1 MVIPFLLIEIWYKY
15 RMDFFRSVKPWFI
28 FGVCGVL
35 GAGILFLNTQ
45 MYGSMGWKNYF
56 IYNHAR
62 AYMQDYTGMPDYEE
76 NEDFYQSIGVSENA
90 QKVFKSYSY
99 CLYDDF
105 STETI
110 EKIYNYQKTQEPQLS
125 LEQKAENA
133 KEKAYRYCVKK
144 KQDQENS

>member
-1 MVIPFLLIEIWYKY
+1 MHKKYLKVI
-15 RMDFFRSVKPWFI
+15 S
-28 FGVCGVL
+28 
-35 GAGILFLNTQ
+35 
-45 MYGSMGWKNYF
+45 
-56 IYNHAR
+56 
-62 AYMQDYTGMPDYEE
+62 YT
-76 NEDFYQSIGVSENA
+76 
-90 QKVFKSYSY
+90 

-144 KQDQENS
+144 SRQENS